1 MDLLGGDFD
10 FFQKKVKKSLQIK
23 KKVVSLQWVKEI
35 SPPGAAVSARLENFR
50 IMEQYTKNYNG
61 FEVEVREDSENYY
74 VNFGTGAGE
83 GIYPKSDWSLEAA
96 MEDQLKLD
104 QE

>member
-1 MDLLGGDFD
+1 MERNKAKI
-10 FFQKKVKKSLQIK
+10 FQKKLRKSLQIK
-23 KKVVSLQWVKEI
+23 KTVVSLQWVKEK
-35 SPPGAAVSARLENFR
+35 SPTDAAVSAGLKILEV
-50 IMEQYTKNYNG
+50 MKEYTKNYNG

-96 MEDQLKLD
+96 MGDQLKLD

>member
-1 MDLLGGDFD
+1 MYR
-10 FFQKKVKKSLQIK
+10 VKERSPTDKA
-23 KKVVSLQWVKEI
+23 VSLGLKILEVMKE
-35 SPPGAAVSARLENFR
+35 
-50 IMEQYTKNYNG
+50 YTKNYNG

-74 VNFGTGAGE
+74 VDFGTGAGE

-96 MEDQLKLD
+96 MDDQLKLD